1 MMKTTKTISVLLA
14 GVALGLVGAFAS
26 GPATATAPTSV
37 TQTTV
42 SCGTCVAPITCLQE
56 DSCVLDYTNGY
67 WRARQWNG
75 STWVRLTMVNGQ

>member
-1 MMKTTKTISVLLA
+1 MNTTKTIGALLA
-14 GVALGLVGAFAS
+14 GIAVGLAS
-26 GPATATAPTSV
+26 GLAGPAEATAPASV
-37 TQTTV
+37 TRTSY

>member
-1 MMKTTKTISVLLA
+1 MKIIKTIGTLLA
-14 GVALGLVGAFAS
+14 GIALGTGYAFTVGSAEAYA
-26 GPATATAPTSV
+26 PASV
-37 TQTTV
+37 TRTTY

-56 DSCVLDYTNGY
+56 DSCVLDYTSGY

>member
-1 MMKTTKTISVLLA
+1 MKIIRTVGALLA
-14 GVALGLVGAFAS
+14 GVALGLAS
-26 GPATATAPTSV
+26 GYMAGPVEAIAPASV
-37 TQTTV
+37 TQATY

-75 STWVRLTMVNGQ
+75 SIWVRLTMVNGQ